1 MQQNIQWYTCTKVF
15 FPLKKNLIVIAGVH
29 SKRKKNRGVY
39 RTKVY
44 GHTWCEATFTDYAV
58 VTLKKQQSCRGNK
71 TKSIAT
77 TQHYIACLKRF
88 W

>member
-15 FPLKKNLIVIAGVH
+15 FPLKKKNLIVIAGVH

-39 RTKVY
+39 RTKVS
-44 GHTWCEATFTDYAV
+44 GHTWCEATFTDHAV

-71 TKSIAT
+71 TL
-77 TQHYIACLKRF
+77 QHNITLHV
-88 W
+88 